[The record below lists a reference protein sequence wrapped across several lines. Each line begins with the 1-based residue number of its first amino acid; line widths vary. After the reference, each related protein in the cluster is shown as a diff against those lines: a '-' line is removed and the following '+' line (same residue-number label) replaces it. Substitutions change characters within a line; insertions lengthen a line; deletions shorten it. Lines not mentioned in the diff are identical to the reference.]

1 MFVRQQDNFTCI
13 VPEKKDTSWYIYSVQ
28 NLIKRNSKYKT
39 IAEHAQSPV
48 FGRSLICCRV
58 FWGRGEGQRCEW
70 GVVRCANLVS
80 SSWSCLHHHQFENRS
95 NAGLTMMLHHRYNNA
110 WLVFFHATSLVRATQ
125 WARRQANAFWPC
137 RKLIEPIVSGW
148 WQNKLENCH
157 QCHYITLWFN
167 ASFCLIIINTIA
179 YSYALHCQK
188 IRAKKD
194 RNKCPDEDED
204 KV

>member
-28 NLIKRNSKYKT
+28 NLTNRNSKYKT

-58 FWGRGEGQRCEW
+58 FWGRGAALW
-70 GVVRCANLVS
+70 VRCGVPT
-80 SSWSCLHHHQFENRS
+80 WSHHHGLVFIITNLKIDPI

-110 WLVFFHATSLVRATQ
+110 WLGFFHATSLLRATQ
-125 WARRQANAFWPC
+125 WARRQANAFWPW

-148 WQNKLENCH
+148 WQNKLENCQEYQH
-157 QCHYITLWFN
+157 ISLWVN
-167 ASFCLIIINTIA
+167 ASSWMIMRITIYCNHMVYIIDNFA
-179 YSYALHCQK
+179 WHC
-188 IRAKKD
+188 
-194 RNKCPDEDED
+194 
-204 KV
+204 